1 MTTLPSHSLHLVHLA
16 IVQEYAHQ
24 ELFAEAAEPFLD
36 HLCIAFTPSGR
47 SATAQYDA
55 PQGSFEEAVE
65 LIVGQLHIVLV
76 FSGQSATAKDDTPQ

>member
-1 MTTLPSHSLHLVHLA
+1 MNAVKLKLTITAVPA
-16 IVQEYAHQ
+16 WTA
-24 ELFAEAAEPFLD
+24 
-36 HLCIAFTPSGR
+36 SGR